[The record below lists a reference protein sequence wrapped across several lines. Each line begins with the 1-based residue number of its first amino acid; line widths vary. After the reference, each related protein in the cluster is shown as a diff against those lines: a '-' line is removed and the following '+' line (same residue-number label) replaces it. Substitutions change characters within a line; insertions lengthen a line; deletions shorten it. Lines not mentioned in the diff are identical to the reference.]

1 MPCYALSK
9 TAATKVSGIL
19 NASVS
24 DVNFYSVHPGRMN
37 TDMEPATAQIEP
49 EESAEGFC
57 RLMTG
62 KTPISRQKWYIDY
75 MGGEMEA

>member
-1 MPCYALSK
+1 MGP
-9 TAATKVSGIL
+9 T
-19 NASVS
+19 
-24 DVNFYSVHPGRMN
+24 
-37 TDMEPATAQIEP
+37 TAQIDP

-62 KTPISRQKWYIDY
+62 KTPVSRQKWYIDY